1 MAPANNSCK
10 FFTVMVLLLVGA
22 CPAHGQ
28 QNESAAMQW
37 YDFEEASRL
46 SIEYDNDLFL
56 FMEADWCGICKR
68 MHREVF
74 TDSTIQSLLSTYFYP
89 VRIDIE
95 SKEKLTFNGQRMTSK
110 AFSKKMKMNATP
122 TAIFL
127 QPDHIVIG
135 SKPGFMDVIE
145 LSVLLKYIQSDA
157 WERTSLGEYRDSISV
172 NQ

>member
-1 MAPANNSCK
+1 MAPVNNLYRLIA
-10 FFTVMVLLLVGA
+10 VIVLLYVGA
-22 CPAHGQ
+22 YPVYGQ
-28 QNESAAMQW
+28 QSQPANMQW

-46 SIEYDNDLFL
+46 SIEYEKDLFL

-68 MHREVF
+68 MHHEVF

>member
-1 MAPANNSCK
+1 MAQGNNS
-10 FFTVMVLLLVGA
+10 FNFLTVMVLLLVGA
-22 CPAHGQ
+22 YPIYGQ
-28 QNESAAMQW
+28 QSQTANMQW
-37 YDFEEASRL
+37 YDFEEARQL
-46 SIEYDNDLFL
+46 TAENEKDLFL

-95 SKEKLTFNGQRMTSK
+95 SKEKLTFNGKRMTSK
-110 AFSKKMKMNATP
+110 AFSKKMKLNATP

-127 QPDHIVIG
+127 QPDHTVIG
-135 SKPGFMDVIE
+135 SKPGFMDVSE
-145 LSVLLKYIQSDA
+145 LSALLKYIHTDA
-157 WERTSLGEYRDSISV
+157 WERTSLEEYRDSISV